1 MRKSRLR
8 NLAIL
13 AAALMVLPGLA
24 AAAEVVLYSSNPSEL
39 LDLVSK
45 GFEAKTGIKVS
56 VVRLG
61 TGEAMKRIAAEK
73 DKPLCDVF
81 WSGDVAVLE
90 NAKENFQPYR
100 SPEAKGLPAGY
111 VEKEARWTAS
121 NAHVMIIM
129 VNKALVKE
137 RTCRRPGRT
146 SSLPKWKG
154 KVVMANPEKSGSAYA
169 QAYGI
174 YKLYGWDGI
183 RKLIDNA
190 KILDSSSLIYKGVAA
205 GEYPLGVTME
215 YAAHRYIDGGDKNVG
230 IIYPADGAFMA
241 PEATG
246 IVKNCPHP
254 AEAKQVRRLSDQ
266 QEGGGRD
273 LREILPP
280 AGPTRRG
287 RGGRA
292 ALPEQDHAAQE
303 LRPHGGQHPGKGD
316 PEEVEGDR
324 PLPLAPCA
332 FELTGITKIFGT
344 LKADRRCQPDHRG
357 GGFLHPPRPQRL
369 RQDDAAPDHRRVL
382 HAPTRARSASA
393 TG

>member
-1 MRKSRLR
+1 MHTNGLR
-8 NLAIL
+8 HLAIL
-13 AAALMVLPGLA
+13 AAVLVILPGLA

-39 LDLVSK
+39 IDLVGK
-45 GFEAKTGIKVS
+45 GFEEKTGIQVS

-100 SPEAKGLPAGY
+100 SPEAAGLPAGY
-111 VEKEARWTAS
+111 VEKDARWTAS

-129 VNKALVKE
+129 VNKSLVKE
-137 RTCRRPGRT
+137 ADMPRTWKDLFAPQ
-146 SSLPKWKG
+146 WKG

-174 YKLYGWDGI
+174 YKLYGIEGI
-183 RKLIDNA
+183 QMLINNA

-215 YAAHRYIDGGDKNVG
+215 YAAYRYIAGGDKNVG

-241 PEATG
+241 PEALG

-254 AEAKQVRRLSDQ
+254 AEARKFVDYLLSKKVVDEIFAKFSRR
-266 QEGGGRD
+266 
-273 LREILPP
+273 P
-280 AGPTRRG
+280 ARPD
-287 RGGRA
+287 A
-292 ALPEQDHAAQE
+292 A
-303 LRPHGGQHPGKGD
+303 
-316 PEEVEGDR
+316 EVEGLPAVNKI
-324 PLPLAPCA
+324 PL
-332 FELTGITKIFGT
+332 
-344 LKADRRCQPDHRG
+344 LKSFDTMEANA
-357 GGFLHPPRPQRL
+357 LEKEIL
-369 RQDDAAPDHRRVL
+369 KKWKEIVL
-382 HAPTRARSASA
+382 SR
-393 TG
+393 